1 MSEAYIVLQCTSVGI
16 ICTGLLIVK
25 KKFWMLRQWFQIITQ
40 CTAFSPYTAMDSF
53 FFLPFLD
60 SSAWLLTFGR
70 IYNC

>member
-16 ICTGLLIVK
+16 ICTGLLVVK
-25 KKFWMLRQWFQIITQ
+25 KIFDVEIVISDYYPMHSLFTLHSHGQL
-40 CTAFSPYTAMDSF
+40 

-70 IYNC
+70 IDNC